1 MLQKCKAL
9 EALNSIFQND
19 DKKAYKK
26 AIEWETKIKELRSN
40 LNEKVKNLKNEHD
53 KELNSLNNKNDE
65 IDLDF
70 MNYRSGITNEL
81 SVRDVLQNKFKD

>member
-53 KELNSLNNKNDE
+53 KEINSLNNKHNE
-65 IDLDF
+65 LYQDF
-70 MNYRSGITNEL
+70 VNYRGGITNEL
-81 SVRDVLQNKFKD
+81 SVRDVLQKKFKD